1 MNPWGYLRGVYPLYL
16 KAIFHMDPQAESTQ
30 TFKSSRLIV
39 KMRRFFIEKNNKKV
53 LLLRLRNEKYTI
65 PKNLWRLCEASRVS
79 TSRVFEMSGSLK
91 IKPWAENCSY

>member
-1 MNPWGYLRGVYPLYL
+1 
-16 KAIFHMDPQAESTQ
+16 MDPQAESTQ

-65 PKNLWRLCEASRVS
+65 PKNL
-79 TSRVFEMSGSLK
+79 
-91 IKPWAENCSY
+91 